1 MNEKILEKIKKCLRL
16 AKSSNENEAAAA
28 MRQAQKLMRIHAI
41 EHGYVIAAEGVESHD
56 VLAGSNMKP
65 SAHLGMLAKMVCRAF
80 GVEVIW
86 NTSHIFSQRESRLE
100 FYGMDSAPEV
110 AGYAFEVLFRQLKR
124 DRTRYVSTLDKRL
137 KRTTKTRRG
146 DLYAQAWVQA
156 VEKQITDYERSN
168 EEKAAVEA
176 YREQRWPKIK
186 TTACV
191 DNTKGTR
198 RGDYDAFSQG
208 FRDGEKVNF
217 HRGVKGSKQAALEA
231 GTQP

>member
-1 MNEKILEKIKKCLRL
+1 MDNKILEKIKKCLRL
-16 AKSSNENEAAAA
+16 AKSSNKNEAAAA

-56 VLAGSNMKP
+56 VLVGTNKKP
-65 SAHLGMLAKMVCRAF
+65 SAHVGMLAKMVCRAF

-86 NTSHIFSQRESRLE
+86 NTTQMCSRRESRLE
-100 FYGMDSAPEV
+100 FYGMDSAPEL

-124 DRTRYVSTLDKRL
+124 DRTLYMATLNKRL

-156 VEKQITDYERSN
+156 VEKQITAYERS
-168 EEKAAVEA
+168 EEEQAAVEA
-176 YREQRWPKIK
+176 FREQRWPKVES
-186 TTACV
+186 TACR

-198 RGDYDAFSQG
+198 RDDYDAFRQG
-208 FRDGEKVNF
+208 YRDGEKVDF
-217 HRGVKGSKQAALEA
+217 HRGVKGSKQAALES
-231 GTQP
+231 GSES

>member
-28 MRQAQKLMRIHAI
+28 MRQAQKLMRLHGI
-41 EHGYVIAAEGVESHD
+41 EHGYVVAAEGVEAHNVS
-56 VLAGSNMKP
+56 AGSNKKP
-65 SAHLGMLAKMVCRAF
+65 SAHVGMLAHMVCRAF
-80 GVEVIW
+80 GVDVIW
-86 NTSHIFSQRESRLE
+86 STTQLFGQRESRLE

-124 DRTRYVSTLDKRL
+124 DRTRYMATLNKRL

-156 VEKQITDYERSN
+156 VEKQITAYERSE
-168 EEKAAVEA
+168 EEKAAAQV
-176 YREQRWPKIK
+176 YRKQRWPEAGE
-186 TTACV
+186 TACR

-198 RGDYDAFSQG
+198 RHDYDAARQG
-208 FRDGEKVNF
+208 YRDGEKVDF
-217 HRGVKGSKQAALEA
+217 HRGVNGSRQAALEHGGSA
-231 GTQP
+231 

>member
-28 MRQAQKLMRIHAI
+28 MRQAQKLMRLHGI
-41 EHGYVIAAEGVESHD
+41 EHGYVVAAEGVESQN
-56 VLAGSNMKP
+56 VSVGSNKKP
-65 SAHLGMLAKMVCRAF
+65 SAHVGMLAHMVCRAF
-80 GVEVIW
+80 GVDVIW
-86 NTSHIFSQRESRLE
+86 SVTQLFGQRESRLE

-124 DRTRYVSTLDKRL
+124 DRTRYMATLNKRL

-156 VEKQITDYERSN
+156 VEKQITAYERSE
-168 EEKAAVEA
+168 EEKAAVQT
-176 YREQRWPKIK
+176 YREQRWPEVGE
-186 TTACV
+186 TACR

-198 RGDYDAFSQG
+198 RHDYDAARQG
-208 FRDGEKVNF
+208 YRDGEKVDF
-217 HRGVKGSKQAALEA
+217 HRGVNGPRQAALGHGGQA
-231 GTQP
+231 